1 MKIVVIGPLP
11 PYRGGIS
18 HFTQALAVELGKAGN
33 EVLAISFRKQYPKL
47 LYPGKSDKDYSQKTV
62 LEDAKFM
69 FSPLNPFDWAKT
81 LKEIKNYSPDLVVY
95 PWWTTFWSPATAW
108 LLKKLK
114 NLKIPVKVLVHNAL
128 PHEEGWMD
136 KQLTKFALKDARNFI
151 TMAEKETNRLMA
163 VVDPLSTI
171 ETTTHPVY
179 AQFPKSGLSKSELRE
194 KLGLPQN
201 KTIALFFGFVR
212 PYKGLKV
219 LLDAFGL
226 LEKDKVELHLVVAG
240 EFWDDKSE
248 YESQIAN
255 LGISDMV
262 TIRADYVPDAE
273 AGMYFEV
280 ADFFVAPYL
289 DGSQSGSIKLAMG
302 YNLPLVVSTAITDSL
317 ILNYESGLSVF
328 ESGNA
333 SELAGLLHQS
343 MMGFDK
349 VVTGTVSTDSS
360 WNGIIDTLIGT
371 SE

>member
-1 MKIVVIGPLP
+1 MKTVLIGPLP

-18 HFTQALAVELGKAGN
+18 HFTQVLAVELGKAGHD
-33 EVLAISFRKQYPKL
+33 VSPISYRKQYPKL

-62 LEDAKFM
+62 LKGAKFI

-81 LKEIKNYSPDLVVY
+81 LKEIKSFSPDLVVY
-95 PWWTTFWSPATAW
+95 PWWTIFWSPATAW
-108 LLKKLK
+108 LVKKLRK
-114 NLKIPVKVLVHNAL
+114 LNIPVKVLVHNAL
-128 PHEEGWMD
+128 PHEEGWLD

-151 TMAEKETNRLMA
+151 TMAEKETNRLKT
-163 VVDPLSTI
+163 VVNPLSTI
-171 ETTTHPVY
+171 ETTTHPIY
-179 AQFPKSGLSKSELRE
+179 AQFPKSGLSKPELRE
-194 KLGLPQN
+194 KLDLPED
-201 KTIALFFGFVR
+201 KKIALFFGFVR

-226 LEKDKVELHLVVAG
+226 LEKDKIELHLVVAG

-248 YESQIAN
+248 YEKQIAD

-262 TIRADYVPDAE
+262 TIRADYIPDTE

-289 DGSQSGSIKLAMG
+289 DGSQSGSIKLAMA
-302 YNLPLVVSTAITDSL
+302 YNLPIIVSDVITDPL
-317 ILNYESGLSVF
+317 ILNYTSGLSVF

-333 SELAGLLHQS
+333 SELVGLLNKS
-343 MMGFDK
+343 IMGFDK
-349 VVTGTVSTDSS
+349 VVTGTVSTGSS
-360 WNGIIDTLIGT
+360 WNGIIRTLTGT